1 MTITNDYQVFLNGCI
16 KNNAVDYKVLYE
28 NKCKENENVVNDAKT
43 LIQKLQEQVKEYSE
57 SWQSMLKVNYE
68 KTKTI
73 KFLKNELKD
82 NEIDLQK
89 FDELVKFKEDAE
101 ENCSSY
107 AVIEKLNQEF
117 KTLEEEYETFKSRN
131 EEIGN
136 RAQNFYNIIQTL
148 IISLVNMNSEYCPGD
163 DISIGDNWN
172 YQVTEE
178 ERNGIEEI
186 LDDMNRDDWNGDDNH
201 AQLRINLENEIV
213 FEYNDSEE
221 EDE

>member
-28 NKCKENENVVNDAKT
+28 NKCKENENVVTDAKT

-89 FDELVKFKEDAE
+89 FDELVKFKQDAE

>member
-28 NKCKENENVVNDAKT
+28 NKCKENETVVNDAKT

-57 SWQSMLKVNYE
+57 SWQSLLEVNHE

>member
-28 NKCKENENVVNDAKT
+28 NKCKENETVVNDAKT

-57 SWQSMLKVNYE
+57 SWQSMLEVNYE

-89 FDELVKFKEDAE
+89 FDELVKFKQDAE

>member
-57 SWQSMLKVNYE
+57 SWQSMLEVNYE

-73 KFLKNELKD
+73 KLLKNELKD

>member
-28 NKCKENENVVNDAKT
+28 NKCKENENVVTDAKT

-57 SWQSMLKVNYE
+57 SWQSLLEVNHE

-89 FDELVKFKEDAE
+89 FDELVKFKQDAE

>member
-28 NKCKENENVVNDAKT
+28 NKCKENENVVTDAKT

-163 DISIGDNWN
+163 EISIGDNWN
-172 YQVTEE
+172 YQVTEDA
-178 ERNGIEEI
+178 RNGIEEI

>member
-28 NKCKENENVVNDAKT
+28 NKCKENENVVTDAKT

-57 SWQSMLKVNYE
+57 SWQSLLEVNHE

>member
-28 NKCKENENVVNDAKT
+28 NKCKENETVVNDAKT

>member
-28 NKCKENENVVNDAKT
+28 NKCKENENVVTDAKT

>member
-73 KFLKNELKD
+73 KLLKNELKD

>member
-28 NKCKENENVVNDAKT
+28 NKCKENETVVTDAKT